1 MSEAGSGKD
10 NEQKTA
16 DKKEDVQYK
25 YRKKNLMKRII
36 ITCILIL
43 TAGLCL
49 APVLFLLVGTFMGN
63 HEIYTCIAPALGKGD
78 GLAIWHLL
86 PQYPTLQNV
95 VELLFDSPEYF
106 QMFWNSI
113 FYTGAILAGQML
125 FGMPAAW
132 GLARYSFRGRKT
144 VYRLFILV
152 MMMPFQVTMLS
163 QYLVLNRL
171 GMLDRP
177 QAVVLP
183 GIFATFSVFIMYRFF
198 RGISENVMEA
208 ARMDGAGEFQIFLRI
223 GIPLGS
229 PGILSALVFSFLDC
243 FSMLEQP
250 MTFLKTKSL
259 WPLSLFLP
267 EITSQNAGFSLCAS
281 LVTILPAMFVFLA
294 GQDYLEQG
302 IAMAGAKE

>member
-1 MSEAGSGKD
+1 M
-10 NEQKTA
+10 
-16 DKKEDVQYK
+16 KK
-25 YRKKNLMKRII
+25 
-36 ITCILIL
+36 ITCFFLVL
-43 TAGLCL
+43 L
-49 APVLFLLVGTFMGN
+49 ALVFIFPVLFLVVGSLMGKN
-63 HEIYTCIAPALGKGD
+63 ELTDLLFPVLQEGAKGYASWK
-78 GLAIWHLL
+78 LF
-86 PQYPTLQNV
+86 PEYPTLKHY
-95 VELLFDSPEYF
+95 VEVLLDSPEF
-106 QMFWNSI
+106 FVMFWNSVKI
-113 FYTGAILAGQML
+113 TVGALAGGL
-125 FGMPAAW
+125 LVGMPAAW
-132 GLARYSFRGRKT
+132 GFAKFDFPGKNI
-144 VYRLFILV
+144 LFTLYIAL

-198 RGISENVMEA
+198 RGIPENVMEA

>member
-1 MSEAGSGKD
+1 M
-10 NEQKTA
+10 
-16 DKKEDVQYK
+16 KK
-25 YRKKNLMKRII
+25 
-36 ITCILIL
+36 ITCFFLVL
-43 TAGLCL
+43 L
-49 APVLFLLVGTFMGN
+49 ALVFIFPVLFLVVGSLMGKN
-63 HEIYTCIAPALGKGD
+63 ELTDLLFPVLQEGAKGYASWK
-78 GLAIWHLL
+78 LF
-86 PQYPTLQNV
+86 PEYPTLKHY
-95 VELLFDSPEYF
+95 VEVLLDSPEF
-106 QMFWNSI
+106 FVMFWNSVKI
-113 FYTGAILAGQML
+113 TAGALAGGL
-125 FGMPAAW
+125 LVGMPAAW
-132 GLARYSFRGRKT
+132 GFAKFDFPGKNI
-144 VYRLFILV
+144 LFTLYIAL
-152 MMMPFQVTMLS
+152 MMMPFQVMLLGN
-163 QYLVLNRL
+163 YLVLDKIGLLDSLL
-171 GMLDRP
+171 GI
-177 QAVVLP
+177 
-183 GIFATFSVFIMYRFF
+183 IFPAFFSTFPIFIMYRFF
-198 RGISENVMEA
+198 RGIPENVMEA

>member
-1 MSEAGSGKD
+1 
-10 NEQKTA
+10 
-16 DKKEDVQYK
+16 
-25 YRKKNLMKRII
+25 MKRII
-36 ITCILIL
+36 ITGILIL
-43 TAGLCL
+43 AAGLCL

-183 GIFATFSVFIMYRFF
+183 GIFATFSVFIMWNTGKCHGGGTYGRGGRIPDFF
-198 RGISENVMEA
+198 ADRHTAWKSGHPVGTGI
-208 ARMDGAGEFQIFLRI
+208 
-223 GIPLGS
+223 
-229 PGILSALVFSFLDC
+229 
-243 FSMLEQP
+243 
-250 MTFLKTKSL
+250 
-259 WPLSLFLP
+259 
-267 EITSQNAGFSLCAS
+267 
-281 LVTILPAMFVFLA
+281 FVFGLF
-294 GQDYLEQG
+294 
-302 IAMAGAKE
+302 

>member
-1 MSEAGSGKD
+1 M
-10 NEQKTA
+10 
-16 DKKEDVQYK
+16 
-25 YRKKNLMKRII
+25 
-36 ITCILIL
+36 
-43 TAGLCL
+43 CL

-63 HEIYTCIAPALGKGD
+63 YEIYTCIAPALGKGD

-198 RGISENVMEA
+198 RGIPENVMEA

-267 EITSQNAGFSLCAS
+267 EITSRNAGFSLCAS

>member
-1 MSEAGSGKD
+1 
-10 NEQKTA
+10 
-16 DKKEDVQYK
+16 
-25 YRKKNLMKRII
+25 MKRII
-36 ITCILIL
+36 ITGILIL
-43 TAGLCL
+43 AAGLCL

-152 MMMPFQVTMLS
+152 MMMPFQVMLLGN
-163 QYLVLNRL
+163 YLVLDKIGLLDSLL
-171 GMLDRP
+171 GIIFP
-177 QAVVLP
+177 AV
-183 GIFATFSVFIMYRFF
+183 FSTFPIFIMYRFF
-198 RGISENVMEA
+198 KGIPLAFLEA
-208 ARMDGAGEFQIFLRI
+208 ARLDGAGELKLFFIVA
-223 GIPLGS
+223 IPLGS
-229 PGILSALVFSFLDC
+229 PGVISAIVLGFLEYWN
-243 FSMLEQP
+243 LIEQP
-250 MTFLKTKSL
+250 MAFLKTKEL
-259 WPLSLFLP
+259 WPLSLYLP
-267 EITSQNAGFSLCAS
+267 NIELKQAGFAFAAS
-281 LVTILPAMFVFLA
+281 VVALAPAVLVFLS

-302 IAMAGAKE
+302 IVSTAVKE

>member
-1 MSEAGSGKD
+1 M
-10 NEQKTA
+10 
-16 DKKEDVQYK
+16 KK
-25 YRKKNLMKRII
+25 
-36 ITCILIL
+36 ITCFFLVL
-43 TAGLCL
+43 L
-49 APVLFLLVGTFMGN
+49 ALVFIFPVLFLAVGSLMGKN
-63 HEIYTCIAPALGKGD
+63 ELTDLLFPVLQEGAKGYASWK
-78 GLAIWHLL
+78 LF
-86 PQYPTLQNV
+86 PEYPTLKHY
-95 VELLFDSPEYF
+95 VEVLLDSPEF
-106 QMFWNSI
+106 FVMFWNSVKI
-113 FYTGAILAGQML
+113 TVGALAGGL
-125 FGMPAAW
+125 LVGMPAAW
-132 GLARYSFRGRKT
+132 GFAKFDFPGKNI
-144 VYRLFILV
+144 LFTLYIAL
-152 MMMPFQVTMLS
+152 MMMPFQVMLLGN
-163 QYLVLNRL
+163 YLVLDKIGLLDSLL
-171 GMLDRP
+171 GIIFP
-177 QAVVLP
+177 AV
-183 GIFATFSVFIMYRFF
+183 FSTFPIFIMYRFF
-198 RGISENVMEA
+198 RGIPENVMEA

>member
-1 MSEAGSGKD
+1 
-10 NEQKTA
+10 
-16 DKKEDVQYK
+16 
-25 YRKKNLMKRII
+25 MKRII
-36 ITCILIL
+36 ITGILIL
-43 TAGLCL
+43 EAGLCL

-198 RGISENVMEA
+198 KGIPLAFLEA
-208 ARMDGAGEFQIFLRI
+208 ARLDGAGELKLFFIVA
-223 GIPLGS
+223 IPLGS
-229 PGILSALVFSFLDC
+229 PGVISAIVLGFLEYWN
-243 FSMLEQP
+243 LIEQP
-250 MTFLKTKSL
+250 MAFLKTKEL
-259 WPLSLFLP
+259 WPLSLYLP
-267 EITSQNAGFSLCAS
+267 NIELEQAGFAFAAS
-281 LVTILPAMFVFLA
+281 VVALAPAVLVFLS

-302 IAMAGAKE
+302 IVSTAVKE

>member
-1 MSEAGSGKD
+1 
-10 NEQKTA
+10 
-16 DKKEDVQYK
+16 
-25 YRKKNLMKRII
+25 MKRII
-36 ITCILIL
+36 ITGILIL
-43 TAGLCL
+43 AAGLCL

-125 FGMPAAW
+125 FG
-132 GLARYSFRGRKT
+132 
-144 VYRLFILV
+144 ILV

-198 RGISENVMEA
+198 RGIPENVMEA

>member
-1 MSEAGSGKD
+1 M
-10 NEQKTA
+10 
-16 DKKEDVQYK
+16 KK
-25 YRKKNLMKRII
+25 
-36 ITCILIL
+36 ITCFFLVL
-43 TAGLCL
+43 L
-49 APVLFLLVGTFMGN
+49 ALVFIFPVLFLVVGSLMGKN
-63 HEIYTCIAPALGKGD
+63 ELTDLLFPVLQEGAKGYASWK
-78 GLAIWHLL
+78 LF
-86 PQYPTLQNV
+86 PENPTLKHY
-95 VELLFDSPEYF
+95 VEVLLDSPEF
-106 QMFWNSI
+106 FVMFWNSVKI
-113 FYTGAILAGQML
+113 TAGALAGGL
-125 FGMPAAW
+125 LVGMPAAW
-132 GLARYSFRGRKT
+132 GFAKFDFPGKNI
-144 VYRLFILV
+144 LFTLYIAL
-152 MMMPFQVTMLS
+152 MMMPFQVMLLGN
-163 QYLVLNRL
+163 YLVLNRL

-198 RGISENVMEA
+198 RGIPENVMEA

-267 EITSQNAGFSLCAS
+267 EITSRNAGFSLCAS

>member
-1 MSEAGSGKD
+1 M
-10 NEQKTA
+10 
-16 DKKEDVQYK
+16 KK
-25 YRKKNLMKRII
+25 
-36 ITCILIL
+36 ITCFFLVLLALIFIFPILFLAVGSLMGKNEL
-43 TAGLCL
+43 TDLL
-49 APVLFLLVGTFMGN
+49 FPVLQEG
-63 HEIYTCIAPALGKGD
+63 AKGYASWK
-78 GLAIWHLL
+78 LF
-86 PQYPTLQNV
+86 PEYPTLKHY
-95 VELLFDSPEYF
+95 VEVLLDSPEF
-106 QMFWNSI
+106 FVMFWNSVKI
-113 FYTGAILAGQML
+113 TVGALAGGL
-125 FGMPAAW
+125 LVGMPAAW
-132 GLARYSFRGRKT
+132 GFAKFDFPGKNI
-144 VYRLFILV
+144 LFTLYIAL

-198 RGISENVMEA
+198 RGIPENVMEA

-267 EITSQNAGFSLCAS
+267 EITSRNAGFSLCAS

>member
-1 MSEAGSGKD
+1 MSEAGREKD
-10 NEQKTA
+10 NEQEAA

-125 FGMPAAW
+125 FWHAGSVGAGAVFFPRKKNSLPAVHSRDDDAVS
-132 GLARYSFRGRKT
+132 GHDVVAVSGVKPSGNAGQTAGSRFARNFCNVFRLYYVPLFPWNTGKCHGGGTYGR
-144 VYRLFILV
+144 
-152 MMMPFQVTMLS
+152 
-163 QYLVLNRL
+163 
-171 GMLDRP
+171 G
-177 QAVVLP
+177 
-183 GIFATFSVFIMYRFF
+183 
-198 RGISENVMEA
+198 
-208 ARMDGAGEFQIFLRI
+208 GEFQIFLRI

-250 MTFLKTKSL
+250 MTFFENKKSL
-259 WPLSLFLP
+259 AVVTFSAGDHEP
-267 EITSQNAGFSLCAS
+267 ERRIFTLCITGDDPARDVCFSGR
-281 LVTILPAMFVFLA
+281 T
-294 GQDYLEQG
+294 DYLEQG

>member
-1 MSEAGSGKD
+1 
-10 NEQKTA
+10 
-16 DKKEDVQYK
+16 
-25 YRKKNLMKRII
+25 MKRII

-113 FYTGAILAGQML
+113 FTRGNSGRADAFWHAGSV
-125 FGMPAAW
+125 

-183 GIFATFSVFIMYRFF
+183 GILQRFPSLLCTAFSVEYRKMSW
-198 RGISENVMEA
+198 RRHVWTGRRIP
-208 ARMDGAGEFQIFLRI
+208 DFLRI

-250 MTFLKTKSL
+250 MTF
-259 WPLSLFLP
+259 
-267 EITSQNAGFSLCAS
+267 
-281 LVTILPAMFVFLA
+281 
-294 GQDYLEQG
+294 
-302 IAMAGAKE
+302 

>member
-1 MSEAGSGKD
+1 
-10 NEQKTA
+10 
-16 DKKEDVQYK
+16 
-25 YRKKNLMKRII
+25 MKRII
-36 ITCILIL
+36 ITGILIL
-43 TAGLCL
+43 AAGLCL

-198 RGISENVMEA
+198 KGIPLAFLEA
-208 ARMDGAGEFQIFLRI
+208 ARLDGAGELKLFFIVA
-223 GIPLGS
+223 IPLGS
-229 PGILSALVFSFLDC
+229 PGVISAIVLGFLEYWN
-243 FSMLEQP
+243 LIEQP
-250 MTFLKTKSL
+250 MVFLKTKEL
-259 WPLSLFLP
+259 WPLSLYLP
-267 EITSQNAGFSLCAS
+267 NIELKQAGFAFAAS
-281 LVTILPAMFVFLA
+281 VVALAPAVLVFLS

-302 IAMAGAKE
+302 IVSTAVKE

>member
-1 MSEAGSGKD
+1 
-10 NEQKTA
+10 
-16 DKKEDVQYK
+16 
-25 YRKKNLMKRII
+25 MKRII
-36 ITCILIL
+36 ITGILIL
-43 TAGLCL
+43 AAGLCL

-198 RGISENVMEA
+198 KGIPLAFLEA
-208 ARMDGAGEFQIFLRI
+208 ARLDGAGELKLFFIVA
-223 GIPLGS
+223 IPLGS
-229 PGILSALVFSFLDC
+229 PGVISAIVLGFLEYWN
-243 FSMLEQP
+243 LIEQP
-250 MTFLKTKSL
+250 MAFLKTKSL
-259 WPLSLFLP
+259 WPLSLYLP
-267 EITSQNAGFSLCAS
+267 QIDISQTGKAFAVSV
-281 LVTILPAMFVFLA
+281 LVLIPAVIVFLA

-302 IAMAGAKE
+302 IISTAIKE